1 MKGDNNMKKFNIF
14 EDIEGVEFPA
24 GRRGRVMYGE
34 NGKIDSEYFVQG
46 YSIVYPGGGI
56 PVHDHETIETY
67 TILCGTGEMFVDG
80 ETQPIKAG
88 DSVYID
94 RSLPHGLKNTGE
106 VDMHVMYVY
115 APKMVV
121 DHWAEELSGELK

>member
-1 MKGDNNMKKFNIF
+1 MKKFNLF
-14 EDIEGVEFPA
+14 EDIEGIEFPA

-46 YSIVYPGGGI
+46 YSVVYPGGGI
-56 PVHDHETIETY
+56 PVHSHETVETY
-67 TILCGTGEMFVDG
+67 TILSGTGEMYVG
-80 ETQPIKAG
+80 NETSPLKKG
-88 DSVYID
+88 DSIYID
-94 RSLPHGLKNTGE
+94 KNVSHGLTNTGTA
-106 VDMHVMYVY
+106 DMHVMYVY